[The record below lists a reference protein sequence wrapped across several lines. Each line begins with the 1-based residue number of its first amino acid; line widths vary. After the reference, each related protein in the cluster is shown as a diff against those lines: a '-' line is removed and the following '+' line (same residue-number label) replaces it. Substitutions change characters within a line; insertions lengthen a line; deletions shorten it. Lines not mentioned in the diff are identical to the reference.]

1 MKVDISDY
9 AMGGVLSMECND
21 RLWRPIVFLS
31 KSLNETVRNYKIYDK
46 EILLIIRRL
55 ENWKHL
61 LKSAKFKF
69 EVWTDY
75 KNLEYFI
82 KTYKLNKRQAHWILY
97 LSKFDFTLKHV
108 SGTKMGKVD
117 KLSRRPDQKVGV
129 GNDNNN
135 QTLIKEEWIYSLAKV
150 VIEGLEVD
158 IFKKDKNSQE
168 KR

>member
-21 RLWRPIVFLS
+21 RLWKPIVFLS

-46 EILLIIRRL
+46 KILVIIRRL

-61 LKSAKFKF
+61 LKGAKFKF

-117 KLSRRPDQKVGV
+117 KLSRRPD
-129 GNDNNN
+129 
-135 QTLIKEEWIYSLAKV
+135 
-150 VIEGLEVD
+150 
-158 IFKKDKNSQE
+158 
-168 KR
+168 